1 MIKMMADF
9 WRENLNIFF
18 FFRIDLLATEMK
30 EKIQFVAKM
39 TVAHLYCK

>member
-1 MIKMMADF
+1 MITMMADF
-9 WRENLNIFF
+9 WRENSNIF

-39 TVAHLYCK
+39 TVAYLYCK